1 VRIGLIRIGLG
12 DAIHSVPPA
21 LIVIAKA
28 PVAGRVKTRLCPP
41 CTPDQAADLARASL
55 QDTLDAVERST
66 LAGRRIVVLDGEPG
80 PWLPS
85 GFEVIAQRGDGLA
98 ERLAAA
104 FDDVGEAAFLVGMDT
119 PQLTPELL
127 DAGLEAVIIR
137 DSAFGAALDGG
148 YWGLGLRT
156 PDAAVFAG
164 VPMSSTRTGAV
175 QLAQLAMLGRDPVI
189 LPPLLDVDTFS
200 EALAVAGEAPET
212 RFAALVAAIEA
223 ELTEVVA

>member
-1 VRIGLIRIGLG
+1 M
-12 DAIHSVPPA
+12 PPA

-41 CTPDQAADLARASL
+41 CTPEQAADLARASL
-55 QDTLDAVERST
+55 QDTLHAAARSS
-66 LAGRRIVVLDGEPG
+66 AGRRIVVLDGEPG

-85 GFEVIAQRGDGLA
+85 GFEIIPQRGDGLE

-127 DAGLEAVIIR
+127 DSGLKAVITG

-164 VPMSSTRTGAV
+164 VPMSSSRTGVV
-175 QLAQLAMLGRDPVI
+175 QRAQLAMLGLHPAI
-189 LPPLLDVDTFS
+189 LPPLLDVDIFGD
-200 EALAVAGEAPET
+200 ALAVAAEAPET
-212 RFAALVAAIEA
+212 RFAAAVAAIEA
-223 ELTEVVA
+223 ELTEVAA

>member
-1 VRIGLIRIGLG
+1 
-12 DAIHSVPPA
+12 

-41 CTPDQAADLARASL
+41 CTPEQAADLARASL
-55 QDTLDAVERST
+55 QDTLHAAARSS
-66 LAGRRIVVLDGEPG
+66 AGRRIVVLDGEPG

-85 GFEVIAQRGDGLA
+85 GFEVIPQRGDGLE

-104 FDDVGEAAFLVGMDT
+104 FGDVGEAAFLVGMDT

-127 DAGLEAVIIR
+127 DAGLAAVTSG

-164 VPMSSTRTGAV
+164 VPMSSSRTGVV
-175 QLAQLAMLGRDPVI
+175 QRAQLAMLGLHPAI
-189 LPPLLDVDTFS
+189 LPPLLDVDIFRD
-200 EALAVAGEAPET
+200 ALAVAAEAPET
-212 RFAALVAAIEA
+212 RFAAAVAAIEA
-223 ELTEVVA
+223 ELTEVAA

>member
-1 VRIGLIRIGLG
+1 
-12 DAIHSVPPA
+12 

-41 CTPDQAADLARASL
+41 CTPEQAADLARASL
-55 QDTLDAVERST
+55 QDTLHAAARSS
-66 LAGRRIVVLDGEPG
+66 AGRRIVVLDGEPG

-85 GFEVIAQRGDGLA
+85 GFEIIPQRGDGLE

-104 FDDVGEAAFLVGMDT
+104 FDDVGEAAFLIGMDT

-127 DAGLEAVIIR
+127 DAGLAAVTSG

-164 VPMSSTRTGAV
+164 VPMSSSRTGVV
-175 QLAQLAMLGRDPVI
+175 QRAQLAMLGLHPAI
-189 LPPLLDVDTFS
+189 LPPLLDVDIFGD
-200 EALAVAGEAPET
+200 ALAVAAEAPET
-212 RFAALVAAIEA
+212 RFAAAVAAIEA
-223 ELTEVVA
+223 ELTEVAA

>member
-1 VRIGLIRIGLG
+1 
-12 DAIHSVPPA
+12 VPTA

-28 PVAGRVKTRLCPP
+28 PVAGQVKTRLCPP

-55 QDTLDAVERST
+55 QDTLDAVSRSR
-66 LAGRRIVVLDGEPG
+66 ARRRLVVLDGEPG
-80 PWLPS
+80 PWLPN

-104 FDDVGEAAFLVGMDT
+104 FEDVGEAAFLVGMDT

-127 DAGLEAVIIR
+127 DAGLEAVAGG

-164 VPMSSTRTGAV
+164 VPMSSSRTGAV
-175 QLAQLAMLGRDPVI
+175 QRAQLALLGLRPAI

-200 EALAVAGEAPET
+200 AALIVAAEAPKT
-212 RFAALVAAIEA
+212 RFAAAVAAIEA

>member
-1 VRIGLIRIGLG
+1 
-12 DAIHSVPPA
+12 

-41 CTPDQAADLARASL
+41 CTPEQAADLACASL
-55 QDTLDAVERST
+55 QDTLDAVALSS
-66 LAGRRIVVLDGEPG
+66 AGRRIVVLDGEPG
-80 PWLPS
+80 PWLPA

-104 FDDVGEAAFLVGMDT
+104 FEDVGEAAFLVGMDT
-119 PQLTPELL
+119 PQLTPALL
-127 DAGLEAVIIR
+127 DSGLEAVVTG
-137 DSAFGAALDGG
+137 DAAFGAALDGG

-175 QLAQLAMLGRDPVI
+175 QRAQLALLGLRPAI
-189 LPPLLDVDTFS
+189 LPPLLDVDTFRD
-200 EALAVAGEAPET
+200 ALIVATEAPET
-212 RFAALVAAIEA
+212 RFAAAVAAIEA
-223 ELTEVVA
+223 GLTEAVA